1 MSGLRNL
8 LSRRGFSRAFFPSG
22 YNDGQMFG
30 LIAGAAA
37 VAYAGY
43 ATMGPR
49 SQLYGRSFLGVS
61 GSKLLAL
68 TYDDGPNEAHTPAL
82 LDILAQHGA
91 KATFFLIGR
100 YVVQRPDIVRRIR
113 QEGHAIGNH
122 TYNHPLLTFA
132 SAARLGRELDDTDKA
147 IADAAGPHD
156 GLFRPPFG
164 GRRPGTFA
172 AVRARGMTP
181 VMWTVTCF
189 DWNARSADPIERH
202 AVRGIRGGDIIL
214 LHDGSHL
221 KMGADRA
228 PTVEATTRLLR
239 RYQADGYRFVTIPEM
254 MRAAE

>member
-1 MSGLRNL
+1 MLPL
-8 LSRRGFSRAFFPSG
+8 L
-22 YNDGQMFG
+22 
-30 LIAGAAA
+30 AGAAA

-43 ATMGPR
+43 ATMSPS
-49 SQLYGRSFLGVS
+49 SQLYGRSFLGVP

-68 TYDDGPNEAHTPAL
+68 TYDDGPNDAHTPAL

-100 YVVQRPDIVRRIR
+100 YAAQRPDLVRRIR

-122 TYNHPLLTFA
+122 TFSHPLLIFA
-132 SAARLGRELDDTDKA
+132 SAARLQRELDDADKA

-172 AVRARGMTP
+172 MVRARGMTP
-181 VMWTVTCF
+181 VMWSVTCF

-214 LHDGSHL
+214 LHDGSHVR
-221 KMGADRA
+221 MGADRSA
-228 PTVEATTRLLR
+228 TLEATARLLR
-239 RYQADGYRFVTIPEM
+239 RYPAEDYQFVTIPEM
-254 MRAAE
+254 MKAAKTAGSNP